1 MKRALAALV
10 ALGALAALAACEP
23 IKPPPPQPP
32 PSRGA
37 VIMYGDSLLG
47 ESRAYVQSTTQLRG
61 LGGSA
66 LCDSLEDIVTA
77 AATERPRL
85 IVVEF
90 VGNNLTTC
98 MSGYTTPAQITAKYA
113 ADAAELKL
121 RVDVPILWV
130 GPPLFRSGPPP
141 TWGLFDAESRF
152 VDAGQ
157 AVLENG
163 AYTDTLPCLPDEG
176 PARGCANGR
185 IAVRAADGAH
195 FGTSA
200 PGYSS
205 GARRFAD
212 AMDAAVG

>member
-1 MKRALAALV
+1 MKRALGGFAALGL
-10 ALGALAALAACEP
+10 LGALAACVP
-23 IKPPPPQPP
+23 IKPPPPPP
-32 PSRGA
+32 QGG
-37 VIMYGDSLLG
+37 VIMYGDSLLEASG
-47 ESRAYVQSTTQLRG
+47 PYVRSTTQLRG
-61 LGGSA
+61 FGGTA
-66 LCDSLEDIVTA
+66 LCDWLDNIEA
-77 AATERPRL
+77 AAGNERPDL

-90 VGNNLTTC
+90 VGNNLTPC
-98 MSGYTTPAQITAKYA
+98 MSGYTTAAQIGAKYT
-113 ADAAELKL
+113 ADAAELKQ

-141 TWGLFDAESRF
+141 TWGLFDAEPRF

-157 AVLENG
+157 AVLDGG

-176 PARGCANGR
+176 PAQGCVSGL
-185 IAVRAADGAH
+185 ISVRAADGAH

-212 AMDAAVG
+212 AIDAATDD